1 MNVMKYLCLIH
12 TNPEVWARH
21 SEHEVD
27 QLVSDH
33 FEYDESLRKSGQM
46 VTAWALQPPD
56 SATIVRMRDGRI
68 SATDGPFAE
77 TKEEIGGFYLIEAR
91 DLNEAIQV
99 AGNIPSARWGTVE
112 VRPIRELVRPTL

>member
-1 MNVMKYLCLIH
+1 MKYLCLIH

-21 SEHEVD
+21 SEREVD

-56 SATIVRMRDGRI
+56 TATIVRMRDGRI